1 LGRGSLGQVP
11 LHGGCTSAIGCAAR
25 WSRIAQLVEL
35 ATVNRSVVGSSPT
48 PGARGLF
55 LPLRTHPHLLEIVGN
70 LRFTLPTGSH
80 QGAPL
85 PGMIPGI
92 GRRRPGIMER
102 PVLTDLA
109 CKSAKSR
116 HKAYR
121 VPDGADNTGCH
132 LRPSSR
138 QQHTAVTGRTP
149 PGVHAPEAPTA
160 LQSFACG
167 THQHPYVSVRHLR
180 LDRKHHNGHT

>member
-80 QGAPL
+80 RNAPRRAIAGYDPGYRPPATGYHGEARADRSRLQKCQVSAQGLSRA
-85 PGMIPGI
+85 
-92 GRRRPGIMER
+92 GRRR
-102 PVLTDLA
+102 
-109 CKSAKSR
+109 
-116 HKAYR
+116 
-121 VPDGADNTGCH
+121 
-132 LRPSSR
+132 
-138 QQHTAVTGRTP
+138 QHRLP
-149 PGVHAPEAPTA
+149 PTA
-160 LQSFACG
+160 EFPPATHGRHRPRAAGRACAG
-167 THQHPYVSVRHLR
+167 SPDRTAILR
-180 LDRKHHNGHT
+180 LRNASAPICQRSSSSAG